1 MDPTISFAVVMLFIM
16 IGEWVSSATNAY
28 VPSVFVTA
36 VLFAVCYWTID
47 FWKIIPRDLVAKA
60 SFGPDF
66 ANICISLLLVH
77 LGTLMNLK
85 ELIQQWKAVCI
96 SLLGVAGTMILTLT
110 IGTKIF
116 DWHTVIAAVP
126 PLTGGLV
133 SALLMTNGLKAA
145 GITSLVALP
154 IAMFVMHSVV
164 GYPLT
169 AWMLK
174 REGRRVVGE
183 YHKGNIKAPVSV
195 EEANKANKKSKFT
208 LPKQYHTAAF
218 ILFKVGIVALLAN
231 LFSVFLKLI
240 HFDLNANVIC
250 LIFGVIAHQMGFLE
264 DSALNKANV
273 FQWLMYGLLA
283 YIFSQLSITTPEI
296 IGKVFVQIVVLMLL
310 GILGMFIASALLAKP
325 FGMSPEMAF
334 ACSLTALFGFPAD
347 YILTTEICH
356 NVAKDKDEEAVLVDQ
371 ILPKMLV
378 GGFATVSV
386 ASVIIASVFLKLI

>member
-1 MDPTISFAVVMLFIM
+1 MYAAISFAVVMLFIM
-16 IGEWVSSATNAY
+16 LGEWVSSLTNAY
-28 VPSVFVTA
+28 VPSVFITA
-36 VLFAVCYWTID
+36 VLFAIGYWTFLPKD
-47 FWKIIPRDLVAKA
+47 VVAKA

-96 SLLGVAGTMILTLT
+96 SLLGVAGTLLLTLT

-133 SALLMTNGLKAA
+133 SALLMTNGLKAV

-174 REGRRVVGE
+174 REGHRVVRE
-183 YHKGNIKAPVSV
+183 YHKGNIQKPISV
-195 EEANKANKKSKFT
+195 EEEKEETGKKSSFK
-208 LPKQYHTAAF
+208 LPAQYHTAAF
-218 ILFKVGIVALLAN
+218 ILVKVGIVALLAN
-231 LFSVFLKLI
+231 WFSFWLKSSFN
-240 HFDLNANVIC
+240 FDLNANVVC
-250 LIFGVIAHQMGFLE
+250 LIFGVVAHQLGFLE

-283 YIFSQLSITTPEI
+283 YIFAQLSITTPQI
-296 IGKVFVQIVVLMLL
+296 IGQVFVQIIVLMLL
-310 GILGMFIASALLAKP
+310 GILGMFIASAILSKP

-386 ASVIIASVFLKLI
+386 ASVIIASVFLKLL

>member
-1 MDPTISFAVVMLFIM
+1 MYASISFAVVMLFIM
-16 IGEWVSSATNAY
+16 IGEWVSSLTNAY
-28 VPSVFVTA
+28 VPSVFITA
-36 VLFAVCYWTID
+36 VLFAVGFWT
-47 FWKIIPRDLVAKA
+47 FLPKNVVAKA

-96 SLLGVAGTMILTLT
+96 SLLGVAGTLLLTLT

-174 REGRRVVGE
+174 REGRRVAGE
-183 YHKGNIKAPVSV
+183 YHKGNIQAPVSV
-195 EEANKANKKSKFT
+195 EEVKKENGKKGGFK
-208 LPKQYHTAAF
+208 LPAEYHTAAF
-218 ILFKVGIVALLAN
+218 ILVKVAFVALLAN
-231 LFSVFLKLI
+231 WFSSFLKTTFN
-240 HFDLNANVIC
+240 FDLNANVVC
-250 LIFGVIAHQMGFLE
+250 LIFGVIAHQLGFLE

-283 YIFSQLSITTPEI
+283 YVFSQLSITTPQI
-296 IGKVFVQIVVLMLL
+296 IGKVFVQIIVLMLL
-310 GILGMFIASALLAKP
+310 GLLGMFLASAILAKP

-334 ACSLTALFGFPAD
+334 ACSLTSLFGFPAD

-356 NVAKDKDEEAVLVDQ
+356 NVAKDKEEEAVLVDQ

-386 ASVIIASVFLKLI
+386 ASVIIASIFLKLL